1 MMRPTMEQLIDFVRD
16 GESDPKIADMLKFD
30 PDANAK
36 LLEARFI
43 YSMIGEQSTP
53 DMDESEVA
61 DVADL
66 NNVFNMEVAGLEME
80 SPHSPERSAL
90 RLAEPPDGNYQV
102 PDIARSVRIAG
113 PPGDDLG
120 TVLAVEGEEVLELS
134 HRPPKGA
141 ENEEPAV
148 PTAESQEITI
158 DWPPVRIRLAR
169 SHASDR
175 PLKVRIT
182 TAEDDTPIEGA
193 EVVYMAISGP
203 FSRSQTNKRGV
214 AKLAPIRDGV
224 LRISAKHIGLL
235 RVEKKISA
243 DS

>member
-53 DMDESEVA
+53 DMDDSEAA

-80 SPHSPERSAL
+80 SPRSPERSAL
-90 RLAEPPDGNYQV
+90 RLAEPPDGSYQV
-102 PDIARSVRIAG
+102 PDIARSVRSAG
-113 PPGDDLG
+113 PPGHDLG

-134 HRPPKGA
+134 LIHIS
-141 ENEEPAV
+141 EP
-148 PTAESQEITI
+148 TRQ
-158 DWPPVRIRLAR
+158 LA
-169 SHASDR
+169 S
-175 PLKVRIT
+175 
-182 TAEDDTPIEGA
+182 
-193 EVVYMAISGP
+193 
-203 FSRSQTNKRGV
+203 SRMPS
-214 AKLAPIRDGV
+214 
-224 LRISAKHIGLL
+224 SA
-235 RVEKKISA
+235 
-243 DS
+243 